1 MNARQF
7 IVIKRNEG
15 KTFKQI
21 ADTLNVM
28 NNSDYTSQEVGELY
42 KLENDSQDE
51 KDTSKLTPQEE
62 IQVNI
67 LKQEFEDFLEVVGE
81 QYRTVNWAIKSI
93 KGNKHYSCSCGS
105 SFLRDILTKKGS
117 QHFAY
122 RKCMGVIINPFD
134 RTVQACDKHIKWL
147 SQEQVEYPK
156 Q

>member
-28 NNSDYTSQEVGELY
+28 NNTDYTSQEIGELY

-67 LKQEFEDFLEVVGE
+67 LNQS
-81 QYRTVNWAIKSI
+81 SI
-93 KGNKHYSCSCGS
+93 YLLSLKAVFWKVDSM
-105 SFLRDILTKKGS
+105 S
-117 QHFAY
+117 Q
-122 RKCMGVIINPFD
+122 V
-134 RTVQACDKHIKWL
+134 
-147 SQEQVEYPK
+147 
-156 Q
+156 

>member
-1 MNARQF
+1 MNERQF
-7 IVIKRNEG
+7 IVLKRNEG
-15 KTFKQI
+15 KSLKQI
-21 ADTLNVM
+21 ADCLNVM
-28 NNSDYTSQEVGELY
+28 NNKDYTSQEIEELY
-42 KLENDSQDE
+42 KLENDSQDG
-51 KDTSKLTPQEE
+51 KDTFKLTPQEE
-62 IQVNI
+62 IKVNV

-105 SFLRDILTKKGS
+105 PFLRDILTKKGS

-156 Q
+156 E